1 MKKLL
6 LIFLTLLFVSCISVK
21 FPETVAIDLQ
31 LDKESAKNLTEA
43 INKSNSKIHMMR
55 LHKDGPISMK
65 SDEHIVIMNDS
76 EDFEWVGDDGKKMLW
91 VGDDGKKM
99 KNVMIRG
106 VRFGKGP
113 NANRYMDEL
122 PKAIIDRIK
131 RASEKG
137 MDIKIDTIISED
149 GERREIKIEVKI
161 DSTTVGNN

>member
-6 LIFLTLLFVSCISVK
+6 LGFLTLLFVSCVSVK

-65 SDEHIVIMNDS
+65 RDENIVIINDS
-76 EDFEWVGDDGKKMLW
+76 EDFEWI
-91 VGDDGKKM
+91 GDDGKKM
-99 KNVMIRG
+99 KKVMIRG
-106 VRFGKGP
+106 ERFGKGP

-131 RASEKG
+131 RASKKG

>member
-6 LIFLTLLFVSCISVK
+6 LIFLTLLFVSCVSVK

-31 LDKESAKNLTEA
+31 LDKESAKNLAEA

-65 SDEHIVIMNDS
+65 SDENIVISGIINDS
-76 EDFEWVGDDGKKMLW
+76 EGFEWI
-91 VGDDGKKM
+91 GDDGKKM
-99 KNVMIRG
+99 KKVMIRG
-106 VRFGKGP
+106 ERFGKGP

>member
-65 SDEHIVIMNDS
+65 RDENIVIINDS
-76 EDFEWVGDDGKKMLW
+76 EDFEWI
-91 VGDDGKKM
+91 GDDGKKM
-99 KNVMIRG
+99 KKVMIRG
-106 VRFGKGP
+106 ERFGKGP

>member
-6 LIFLTLLFVSCISVK
+6 LGFLTLLFVSCVSVK

-55 LHKDGPISMK
+55 LHKNGPISMK
-65 SDEHIVIMNDS
+65 RDENIVIINDS
-76 EDFEWVGDDGKKMLW
+76 EDFEWI
-91 VGDDGKKM
+91 GDDGKKM
-99 KNVMIRG
+99 KKVMIRG
-106 VRFGKGP
+106 ERFGKGP

>member
-6 LIFLTLLFVSCISVK
+6 LGFLTLLFVSCVSVK

-65 SDEHIVIMNDS
+65 RDENIVIINDS
-76 EDFEWVGDDGKKMLW
+76 EDFEWI
-91 VGDDGKKM
+91 GDDGKKM
-99 KNVMIRG
+99 KKVMIRG
-106 VRFGKGP
+106 ERFGKGP

>member
-6 LIFLTLLFVSCISVK
+6 LIFLTLLLVSCVSVK
-21 FPETVAIDLQ
+21 FPETVSIDLQ
-31 LDKESAKNLTEA
+31 LDKESAKNLAEA

-65 SDEHIVIMNDS
+65 RDENIVITNDS
-76 EDFEWVGDDGKKMLW
+76 EDFEWI
-91 VGDDGKKM
+91 GDDGKKM
-99 KNVMIRG
+99 KKVMIRG
-106 VRFGKGP
+106 ERFGKGP

>member
-1 MKKLL
+1 MNKRV
-6 LIFLTLLFVSCISVK
+6 LIFLTLLFVSCVSVK
-21 FPETVAIDLQ
+21 FPETVAIDLK

-65 SDEHIVIMNDS
+65 RDENIVIINDS
-76 EDFEWVGDDGKKMLW
+76 EDFEWI
-91 VGDDGKKM
+91 GDDGKKM
-99 KNVMIRG
+99 KKVMIRG
-106 VRFGKGP
+106 ERFGKGP

-161 DSTTVGNN
+161 DSTTVSNN

>member
-1 MKKLL
+1 M
-6 LIFLTLLFVSCISVK
+6 
-21 FPETVAIDLQ
+21 Q

-65 SDEHIVIMNDS
+65 RDENIVIINDS
-76 EDFEWVGDDGKKMLW
+76 EDFEWI
-91 VGDDGKKM
+91 GDDGKKM
-99 KNVMIRG
+99 KKVMIRG
-106 VRFGKGP
+106 ERFGKGP

>member
-6 LIFLTLLFVSCISVK
+6 LIFLTLLFVSCVSVK
-21 FPETVAIDLQ
+21 FPETVSIDLQ
-31 LDKESAKNLTEA
+31 LDKESAKNLAEA

-65 SDEHIVIMNDS
+65 RDENIVITNDS
-76 EDFEWVGDDGKKMLW
+76 EDFEWIGDD
-91 VGDDGKKM
+91 VKKM
-99 KNVMIRG
+99 KKVMIRG
-106 VRFGKGP
+106 ERFGKGP

>member
-65 SDEHIVIMNDS
+65 RDENIVIINDS
-76 EDFEWVGDDGKKMLW
+76 EGFEWI
-91 VGDDGKKM
+91 GDDGKKM
-99 KNVMIRG
+99 KKVMIRG
-106 VRFGKGP
+106 ERFGKGP